1 MSNGVTTLGTL
12 TAAPEK
18 PPRCHPRARPRL
30 AASSL
35 IVQLESVLRP
45 PGPPVVGA
53 GPTGACAAAGAA
65 ASTAQA
71 PAAANRLF
79 LVGTVTL
86 HASPFTLV
94 SLQPPRAAVRAP
106 LRAP

>member
-53 GPTGACAAAGAA
+53 GPTGACAATGAA

-79 LVGTVTL
+79 LGGTVT
-86 HASPFTLV
+86 FTLHP
-94 SLQPPRAAVRAP
+94 STSYPLKRPRGP
-106 LRAP
+106 S